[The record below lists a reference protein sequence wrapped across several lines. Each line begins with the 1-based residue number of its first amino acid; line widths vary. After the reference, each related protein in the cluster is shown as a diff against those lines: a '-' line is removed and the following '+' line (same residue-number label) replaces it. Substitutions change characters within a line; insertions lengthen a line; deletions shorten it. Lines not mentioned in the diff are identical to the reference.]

1 MALNGFY
8 YEWFWGWA
16 RNTDAS
22 WSFQVDFGP
31 SYVRAYPVLQQH
43 LENQGDS
50 QTGAKTNI
58 VGFVQGGVSHHGDW
72 QIINGPNISEVTFG
86 LYVNRCF
93 AAGVGNVDI
102 FS

>member
-1 MALNGFY
+1 MSLNGFY

-16 RNTDAS
+16 QNEDAS
-22 WSFQVDFGP
+22 WSFSVNMP
-31 SYVRAYPVLQQH
+31 SSYVRAYPVLQQH

-50 QTGAKTNI
+50 QTGAKVNI
-58 VGFVQGGVSHHGDW
+58 VEYVRNGTPFHVDSQIVHGSGFT
-72 QIINGPNISEVTFG
+72 NVTFG